1 MGQMVQH
8 APCTCQPA
16 SANAAARH
24 WLFGW
29 QRLPVRANRQAA
41 WLNGWS
47 SGGII
52 GIGLG
57 AHDPLST
64 FRAIAIKAPIAA
76 LMRQQPTQ
84 PIRSFLRNIQP
95 AFDGRNQRLIGEIR
109 INLRTRRIPF
119 TNRQRADG
127 AIRVHKRLQI
137 DARRRLRRTGCMC
150 NRATINPGNSHANRC
165 H

>member
-1 MGQMVQH
+1 M
-8 APCTCQPA
+8 
-16 SANAAARH
+16 
-24 WLFGW
+24 
-29 QRLPVRANRQAA
+29 RLVRANRQAQTLQQDIGFLA
-41 WLNGWS
+41 GNVCPYAQIGRQLGSGQGNQLNGCS